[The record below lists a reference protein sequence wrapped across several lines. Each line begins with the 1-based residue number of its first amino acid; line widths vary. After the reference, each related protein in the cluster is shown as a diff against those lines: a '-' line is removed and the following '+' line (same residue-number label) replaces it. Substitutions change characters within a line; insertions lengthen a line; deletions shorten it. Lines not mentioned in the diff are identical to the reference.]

1 MRVVRDV
8 PASRRARILPER
20 SSHEGESAE
29 RSWSSMARSES
40 RPARQD
46 AHPDRWASNEA
57 RSSSSRSR
65 WWYASRFAHGL
76 SMDRPLR
83 LRGRRQNPPER
94 LAKGR
99 SGAVKM
105 DPGRA
110 AGTAEDLSDLL

>member
-1 MRVVRDV
+1 
-8 PASRRARILPER
+8 
-20 SSHEGESAE
+20 
-29 RSWSSMARSES
+29 
-40 RPARQD
+40 D

-110 AGTAEDLSDLL
+110 AGTAEDLSDLLGRQVGIEGQQHRLALLLGQRGDRLERREMGLG